1 MNRRPLGPE
10 PSALPTA
17 LLPVRRFFRRKKIGC
32 SKTEVLNS
40 FLVTGA
46 TGLEPVV
53 SGVTGQRDNQLRY
66 APVVVHYSIFLF
78 FMSSIAKKYCR
89 KNICREKM
97 RTIFKSLCK
106 QNRCGVSFKR
116 PPIGSDHQKNISN
129 YRFQYVADC
138 CFFSC

>member
-10 PSALPTA
+10 PSALPPA
-17 LLPVRRFFRRKKIGC
+17 LLPVRRFFRREKNTH
-32 SKTEVLNS
+32 SLEWV
-40 FLVTGA
+40 VTGA
-46 TGLEPVV
+46 TGLEPAI

-116 PPIGSDHQKNISN
+116 PPIGSDHQKNIPN
-129 YRFQYVADC
+129 YRFQCVADC
-138 CFFSC
+138 CFFLVTKTY